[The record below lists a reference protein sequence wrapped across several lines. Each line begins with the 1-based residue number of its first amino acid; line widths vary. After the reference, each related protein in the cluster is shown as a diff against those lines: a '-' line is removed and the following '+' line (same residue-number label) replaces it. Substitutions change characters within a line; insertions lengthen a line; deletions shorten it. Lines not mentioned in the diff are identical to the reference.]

1 MNKRYAISDI
11 HGNYRTFLRALEAIQ
26 LSPNDE
32 LFLLGDYV
40 DKGPNSRKL
49 INHILQL
56 EQDGYQVN
64 CLLGNHEVY
73 MLNGMEIQED
83 PSYFTNWLRAG
94 GRTTLPNYLLDEEA
108 KLLHADIQV
117 HLEWM
122 KERPVLIETE
132 DYLLVHAGFNFRS
145 PDPFKDTAAMLQI
158 RNWYDDINLGWLGD
172 RCIVHGHTP
181 MRKDAILSQQN
192 SQQHKLPVFN
202 IDGGCFYE
210 GEGFGHL
217 AIFDLDQRSFQ
228 TVPNMDMPLEA
239 IRARKKTA

>member
-11 HGNYRTFLRALEAIQ
+11 HGNYRTFLRALEQIQ

-40 DKGPNSRKL
+40 DKGPDSRKV

-56 EQDGYQVN
+56 EQADYRVH

-73 MLNGMEIQED
+73 MLNGMEAEED
-83 PSYFTNWLRAG
+83 TSDFIAWLRAG

-108 KLLHADIQV
+108 KKMHADIAV
-117 HLEWM
+117 HLKWM
-122 KERPVLIETE
+122 KERPLFIETE

-145 PDPFKDTAAMLQI
+145 PDPFQDKMAMLQI
-158 RNWYDDINLGWLGD
+158 RHWYNDIDPGWLSG

-181 MRKDAILSQQN
+181 MRKEAILSQQDPKRH
-192 SQQHKLPVFN
+192 QLPVFN

-210 GEGFGHL
+210 AEGFGHL
-217 AIFDLDQRSFQ
+217 VVFDLDQRSFQ